1 MILDEDVVVDFVE
14 VNVLD
19 VVEKIAGV
27 EVEMTVLDDWMD
39 EDVIVLELDVPEAVV
54 VVAVV
59 VVEF

>member
-59 VVEF
+59 VEF